1 MKKIPLCIPATGEE
15 EIRAVSEILASGWLA
30 HGPKNHEFEEIF
42 AKFVGVKHAIT
53 MNSCT
58 SALHLAVE
66 GLGITGEVIVP
77 SFTWVASVNS
87 ILLAGGT
94 PVMVDIDVDTRNIS
108 FAAIEEAI
116 TAHTEA
122 IMVVHYGGLPADMPR
137 IIELAK
143 RHKLRIIEDSAE
155 CLGGTYAGGTQAG
168 SYDIG
173 CFSFF
178 PTKNITT
185 GEGGM
190 FTTNDDVL
198 AKNIR
203 SLAAHGI
210 DSSTYQRELE
220 KTPWLRRA
228 SRAGYNFRMSNL
240 LAAIGVEQMR
250 KLDQFN
256 DARQRIARRYIE
268 RLQGSRSVECQ
279 RVAAGFVSSWQMFTV
294 LVPPDLRD
302 ELIHTLREMGIG
314 ASVHFDPPVHVQS
327 PYVGVR
333 RGSSLAN
340 TEEVA
345 SRLVTLP
352 IFPAMPLEDVDYITQ
367 AITGFFAR
375 RQLSAS

>member
-1 MKKIPLCIPATGEE
+1 MRKIPLCIPATGDE

-30 HGPKNHEFEEIF
+30 HGPKNHEFEEMF
-42 AKFVGVKHAIT
+42 ARYIGVRHAIT

-58 SALHLAVE
+58 SALHLAIE
-66 GLGITGEVIVP
+66 ALELTGEVIVP

-87 ILLAGGT
+87 IILGGAI

-108 FAAIEEAI
+108 IAAVERAI
-116 TAHTEA
+116 SPRTQA

-143 RHKLRIIEDSAE
+143 RRNLRVIEDSAE
-155 CLGGTYAGGTQAG
+155 CLGGTYCGGTQAG
-168 SYDIG
+168 AYDIG

-190 FTTNDDVL
+190 FTTNDDDL
-198 AKNIR
+198 ARKIR
-203 SLAAHGI
+203 ALSAHGI

-220 KTPWLRRA
+220 QTPWLRKA
-228 SRAGYNFRMSNL
+228 SRPGYNFRMSNI

-250 KLDQFN
+250 KLELFN
-256 DARQRIARRYIE
+256 GARRQIAERYIAR
-268 RLQGSRSVECQ
+268 LSGCSFVHFQSVPT
-279 RVAAGFVSSWQMFTV
+279 GFVSAWQMFTI
-294 LVPPDLRD
+294 LVPADIRNELVHSLRN
-302 ELIHTLREMGIG
+302 IGIG
-314 ASVHFDPPVHVQS
+314 ASVHFDPPVHTQP
-327 PYVGVR
+327 PYTDIK

-340 TEEVA
+340 TEDVS

-352 IFPAMPLEDVDYITQ
+352 IYPTMAMEDVDYVAE
-367 AITGFFAR
+367 AILAYFAR
-375 RQLSAS
+375 T

>member
-1 MKKIPLCIPATGEE
+1 MKKIPLCVPATGEE

-42 AKFVGVKHAIT
+42 AKFIGVKHAIT

-87 ILLAGGT
+87 ILLAGAT
-94 PVMVDIDVDTRNIS
+94 PVMVDIDIDTRNIS
-108 FAAIEEAI
+108 VAAIEEAI
-116 TAHTEA
+116 TARTEA
-122 IMVVHYGGLPADMPR
+122 IMVVHYGGLPADMPP

-143 RHKLRIIEDSAE
+143 RYNLRLIEDSAE
-155 CLGGTYAGGTQAG
+155 CLGGTYADGTQAG

-190 FTTNDDVL
+190 FTTNDDAL

-210 DSSTYQRELE
+210 DSSTYQRELA

-250 KLDQFN
+250 KLDRFN
-256 DARQRIARRYIE
+256 DARQRIAGRYIE
-268 RLQGSRSVECQ
+268 LLQGSQSVELQ
-279 RVAAGFVSSWQMFTV
+279 NVPAGFMNAWQMFTV
-294 LVPPDLRD
+294 LVPSDLRD
-302 ELIHTLREMGIG
+302 ELIHTLRDKGIG
-314 ASVHFDPPVHVQS
+314 ASVHFDPPVHVQP
-327 PYVGVR
+327 PYAKVR
-333 RGSSLAN
+333 RGSSLSN

-352 IFPAMPLEDVDYITQ
+352 IFPEMPLEDVDYVAE
-367 AITGFFAR
+367 AILKFFDS
-375 RQLSAS
+375 RQHCPS

>member
-15 EIRAVSEILASGWLA
+15 EIRAVSEILATGWLA
-30 HGPKNHEFEEIF
+30 HGPKNHEFEEMF
-42 AKFVGVKHAIT
+42 AEFVGVKHAIT

-87 ILLAGGT
+87 ILLAGAT

-108 FAAIEEAI
+108 VAAIEEAI
-116 TAHTEA
+116 TPRTEA

-143 RHKLRIIEDSAE
+143 RYNLRLIEDSAE

-190 FTTNDDVL
+190 FTTNDDTL

-250 KLDQFN
+250 KLDRFN
-256 DARQRIARRYIE
+256 DARQRIARLYVE
-268 RLQGSRSVECQ
+268 RLQSSRSVEFQ
-279 RVAAGFVSSWQMFTV
+279 SVPTGFVNAWQMFTV
-294 LVPPDLRD
+294 LVPRDLRD
-302 ELIHTLREMGIG
+302 ELIHALREMGIG
-314 ASVHFDPPVHVQS
+314 ASVHFDPPVHNQP
-327 PYVGVR
+327 PYAKVR

-345 SRLVTLP
+345 ARLVTLP
-352 IFPAMPLEDVDYITQ
+352 IFPTMLLADVDYVAESILR
-367 AITGFFAR
+367 FFDDR
-375 RQLSAS
+375 KSS